1 MQIVRQEVLAAGATN
16 ENIFSGSAFEFP
28 ESNVIVSI
36 GVVGSVASLFC
47 TITAGGVLVLE
58 ESEMAISADYPLI
71 PDEFYF
77 NFAAL
82 RGQRLVVR
90 ARNANAGNNTLR
102 AIAMIQATR

>member
-1 MQIVRQEVLAAGATN
+1 MQIVRNQSIGAGVVV

-28 ESNVIVSI
+28 ETNVIVSI
-36 GVVGSVASLFC
+36 GVVSSLASMFV

-58 ESEMAISADYPLI
+58 ESEMAISADLPLI

-90 ARNANAGNNTLR
+90 ARNANAGANVLR
-102 AIAMIQATR
+102 AVAMIQATR